1 MKLQSN
7 RDDIFWVVQTAPYN
21 RLQLQLQ
28 LQLQWYWL
36 LREANLPATCI
47 FSLQVA
53 SADLE
58 PGYDT
63 EKPSELLYLR
73 VELSWLDYRLIDKS
87 RIKD

>member
-21 RLQLQLQ
+21 RLQL
-28 LQLQWYWL
+28 WYWL